1 MGSARR
7 AHAAQLNSFEV
18 TPAFAAAVIVAHLVG
33 NAELVTINVLAVL
46 FITSRLLYII
56 CYLADW
62 AILRS
67 LVWFVGM
74 GSIVSFFCGIGLKER
89 RSKCRPAG
97 AGLPAPANLTG
108 SRVDFSASG
117 TCGTRGN
124 AAPFGH
130 SIQICPCCFMSP
142 ASCPAASPV
151 PQNRSARTSPAIAP
165 PVSCAATGRTSA
177 VPSGLVVDNHNR
189 LPSGITLRSTAAL

>member
-1 MGSARR
+1 MVRVDCDFLPYICTAVAKAVGGYRLSDNHDPRDFLESLNGVARR

-33 NAELVTINVLAVL
+33 TAQLVTVNVLAVM

-74 GSIVSFFCGIGLKER
+74 GLIASFF
-89 RSKCRPAG
+89 
-97 AGLPAPANLTG
+97 
-108 SRVDFSASG
+108 F
-117 TCGTRGN
+117 
-124 AAPFGH
+124 
-130 SIQICPCCFMSP
+130 
-142 ASCPAASPV
+142 
-151 PQNRSARTSPAIAP
+151 
-165 PVSCAATGRTSA
+165 VS
-177 VPSGLVVDNHNR
+177 V
-189 LPSGITLRSTAAL
+189 